1 MENMMNLYDNFKWE
15 KYDEYFEGTL
25 RKVLRDEN
33 GIKTILLKL
42 PAGFYMAPN
51 SHITVEQHFVLDG
64 EYESRG
70 KIYKKGAYQI
80 FAKGDEQGPYK
91 SDKGALI
98 LVIWDPIN
106 S

>member
-1 MENMMNLYDNFKWE
+1 MENMMNLYDNLNWE
-15 KYDEYFEGTL
+15 KYDDYFEGTL

-33 GIKTILLKL
+33 GAKTILLKL
-42 PAGFYMAPN
+42 PAGFYMTPH

-91 SDKGALI
+91 SDQGALI
-98 LVIWDPIN
+98 LVIWDPIY
-106 S
+106 